1 MKKTEIFDSFIS
13 SLEGISDDMTIM
25 IGGFGGQGGQPTNL
39 MLALKELNV
48 KNITLIGN
56 VAGISM
62 ITGYGWIDEDK
73 KNAID
78 HSIFFENKQVKK
90 IICSF
95 PVPAQRKP
103 YSEIEKSWKNNE
115 TIVEIVP
122 QGTLAEKIRAA
133 GSGIPAFYTKTG
145 VGTIVEENKETKI
158 INGEKFILEYALS
171 SDVALINANH
181 SDEFGNLV
189 YVGTSRAFN
198 PIMAAASKLTIAEVD
213 KIISSR
219 LINSERIGTP
229 GIYVNRI
236 VSKNNEIS

>member
-1 MKKTEIFDSFIS
+1 MKKIEIFDSFIS

-48 KNITLIGN
+48 KNITLVGN
-56 VAGISM
+56 VAGLSM
-62 ITGYGWIDEDK
+62 ITGYGWIENDK
-73 KNAID
+73 EKAID
-78 HSIFFENKQVKK
+78 QNIFFHNNQVKK

-95 PVPAQRKP
+95 PVPSQRKP
-103 YSEIEKSWKNNE
+103 FSEIEKSWRNNE
-115 TIVEIVP
+115 TIVEIIP

-145 VGTIVEENKETKI
+145 IGTIVEENKETKI

-171 SDVALINANH
+171 SDIGLINANH

-189 YVGTSRAFN
+189 YLGTSRAFN
-198 PIMAAASKLTIAEVD
+198 PIMAAASKFTIAEVD

-219 LINSERIGTP
+219 LIDPERIGTS
-229 GIYVNRI
+229 GIYINRI
-236 VSKNNEIS
+236 VSKKNEIS

>member
-48 KNITLIGN
+48 KNITLVGN

-95 PVPAQRKP
+95 PEPAALIFSAKVPWGT
-103 YSEIEKSWKNNE
+103 IEKSWKNNE

-198 PIMAAASKLTIAEVD
+198 PIMATASKLTIAEVPWGT
-213 KIISSR
+213 IS
-219 LINSERIGTP
+219 T
-229 GIYVNRI
+229 I
-236 VSKNNEIS
+236 VSYC